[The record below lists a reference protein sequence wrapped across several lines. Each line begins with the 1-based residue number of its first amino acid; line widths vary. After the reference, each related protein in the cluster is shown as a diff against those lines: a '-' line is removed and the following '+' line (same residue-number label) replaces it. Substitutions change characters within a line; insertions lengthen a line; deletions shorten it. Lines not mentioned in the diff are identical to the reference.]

1 MRNEE
6 RESARRKLD
15 KELRFY
21 RLAARERNSTQDL
34 LRTVRRALGVPVA
47 EMARALGLHRSV
59 VFELELSE
67 GRGTISLKSMDRVA
81 SAMGC
86 KFIYAIVPLGEMTLE
101 EMGDRRKW
109 VKKVMEKRD

>member
-1 MRNEE
+1 
-6 RESARRKLD
+6 
-15 KELRFY
+15 
-21 RLAARERNSTQDL
+21 
-34 LRTVRRALGVPVA
+34 VRRALGVPVA
-47 EMARALGLHRSV
+47 EMARALGKNRSV

-86 KFIYAIVPLGEMTLE
+86 KFIYAVVPLGEMTLE

-109 VKKVMEKRD
+109 TKKVMEKRD